1 MRISDWSADVC
12 SSDLPSLELTGG
24 LRYTYEKKK
33 YDTLNNQQVIGVL
46 IDPVNRIFLDFRGAP
61 IPFVTGTTPD
71 LTTNEVTPH
80 LNISYHWS
88 PDVMTYFSYS
98 KGYKSSGYE
107 QRLAPGTPEDR
118 KSTRLNTSHS
128 CASRMPSSAGKIK
141 A

>member
-1 MRISDWSADVC
+1 MHEKGDALNVVAFPEVIFRSGGGFSTKSAAVFGQATWEV
-12 SSDLPSLELTGG
+12 LPSLELTGG

-80 LNISYHWS
+80 LNIRSEEHTS
-88 PDVMTYFSYS
+88 ELQSLMRISYS
-98 KGYKSSGYE
+98 VFCLKK
-107 QRLAPGTPEDR
+107 
-118 KSTRLNTSHS
+118 KKH
-128 CASRMPSSAGKIK
+128 
-141 A
+141 